1 MRVLFQGYST
11 YAQNKSGG
19 VQVRMRQLASHLR
32 KSGVDVDFF
41 EHNTTDISQYDI
53 LHIFSLNAEH
63 YNLVNYAHRKGVKV
77 VLSSIVTLADGWKI
91 DLLLTLVHHP
101 VLTLYNMQQSI
112 LKLCDAVIVETPK
125 ELDFICKH
133 FRIAHS
139 KLKVIPNGINTLLI
153 LM

>member
-77 VLSSIVTLADGWKI
+77 VLSSIVTCRWLENRFAFNSGSSSSVD
-91 DLLLTLVHHP
+91 TL
-101 VLTLYNMQQSI
+101 
-112 LKLCDAVIVETPK
+112 
-125 ELDFICKH
+125 
-133 FRIAHS
+133 
-139 KLKVIPNGINTLLI
+139 
-153 LM
+153 